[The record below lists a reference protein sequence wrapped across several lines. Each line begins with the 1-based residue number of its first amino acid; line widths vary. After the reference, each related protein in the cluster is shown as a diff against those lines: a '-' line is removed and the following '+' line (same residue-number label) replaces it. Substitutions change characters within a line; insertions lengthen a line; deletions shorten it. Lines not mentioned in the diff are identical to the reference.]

1 MDPDKRVL
9 RYAGGPGRF
18 DTPRQRRRRK
28 HKLGHLA
35 ALERKGKLPPALG
48 GKP

>member
-1 MDPDKRVL
+1 MSNAKPMDLNRRIIGYLKDSDRS
-9 RYAGGPGRF
+9 

-35 ALERKGKLPPALG
+35 ALERRDAK
-48 GKP
+48 